1 MNILSE
7 LINGGR
13 GVFTGARIEG
23 DLNFDIDVIGDTNY
37 DIACGNAF
45 GARTIAVATGSW
57 SRERL
62 QACSPDFLFDD
73 LADTDEVIKKL
84 GW

>member
-1 MNILSE
+1 
-7 LINGGR
+7 
-13 GVFTGARIEG
+13 
-23 DLNFDIDVIGDTNY
+23 
-37 DIACGNAF
+37 
-45 GARTIAVATGSW
+45 VATGSW

-62 QACSPDFLFDD
+62 QACAPDFLFDD